1 MKKYVLMI
9 ALAITSMFAFN
20 LDANAEDV
28 KLCTYYHDVEGTK
41 VLGMQATGYSVWVT
55 LYYDAET
62 NGYKAEFDEYPTGG
76 LSYIGHG
83 GEEHRIVSLYD
94 NQYVKMS
101 TPAETS
107 LKNGSC
113 PENLYYDPDGNASIC
128 MDDHPTPS
136 EGWCRTRKES
146 YPASE
151 LTKLQFDEYK
161 SFEVGLVIDGRSIT
175 FDDVSCDDASVSE
188 SMAMSI
194 INNKINVLIQESAKH
209 LPEGYIDR
217 IYESTKEKYSKT
229 IYDNG
234 WKNFVSACEAEYQ
247 QQVNNG
253 TMTTEEKKEKME
265 NLNVSLEQV
274 KSSLSY
280 DYVVD
285 LFDRNYTGVLYCGF
299 IGENTFGYIQM
310 IYGMIK
316 FIIPAVIVLLGMVD
330 FMKVL
335 LSGDEKDMKASGVKF
350 LKRIAAGL
358 IFILLPVL
366 VEFIIRLVGFSED
379 CIQQLI
385 K

>member
-20 LDANAEDV
+20 LDANAATT
-28 KLCTYYHDVEGTK
+28 LCEYTRDYGDRTVYVD
-41 VLGMQATGYSVWVT
+41 L
-55 LYYDAET
+55 LYDAST
-62 NGYKAEFDEYPTGG
+62 DKYKVDVAEWSTEWYTQLWYGNLDTQWD
-76 LSYIGHG
+76 
-83 GEEHRIVSLYD
+83 LYD
-94 NQYVKMS
+94 NSVVKMS
-101 TPAETS
+101 NPAEKS
-107 LKNGSC
+107 LKTGDC
-113 PENLYYDPDGNASIC
+113 PTNVYYDPDGNESVC
-128 MDDHPTPS
+128 LDDNSTPS
-136 EGWCRTRKES
+136 EGWCRTDKD
-146 YPASE
+146 YPSSE
-151 LTKLQFDEYK
+151 LLTLRWDGYK
-161 SFEVGLVIDGRSIT
+161 SFEAGLIIDGRNIS
-175 FDDVSCDDASVSE
+175 FDDVSCDDASASE
-188 SMAMSI
+188 STAISI
-194 INNKINVLIQESAKH
+194 VNSKINILVQESAAG

-217 IYESTKEKYSKT
+217 IVESTQEKYSKAV
-229 IYDNG
+229 YDYG
-234 WKNFVSACEAEYQ
+234 WTNFVNSCEAEYQ

-310 IYGMIK
+310 LYGMIK